1 MRILVSALFATAFAA
16 LTLSAALAQT
26 VPAKTGDTAK
36 GKALVDGA
44 GMTLY
49 WYDRDR
55 AGASDCNG
63 VCANNWPPFHA
74 AADAKPAGEWTVITR
89 KDGGKQWAYKGKP
102 LYTFYHDVDPGDAKG
117 DGVNNVWHV
126 ATP

>member
-1 MRILVSALFATAFAA
+1 MLNPVSALLAAALCA
-16 LTLSAALAQT
+16 LTLSTALAQT
-26 VPAKTGDTAK
+26 APAKTGDTPK

-49 WYDRDR
+49 WYDRDNS
-55 AGASDCNG
+55 GTSNCNG

-74 AADAKPAGEWTVITR
+74 AADAKPAGDWTIVTR

-102 LYTFYHDVDPGDAKG
+102 LYTFYNDADPGDAKG
-117 DGVNNVWHV
+117 DGVNNVWHL
-126 ATP
+126 AAP

>member
-1 MRILVSALFATAFAA
+1 MRHAVSTLLAAGLFA
-16 LTLSAALAQT
+16 LTVTAALAQT
-26 VPAKTGDTAK
+26 APAKTGDTPK

-49 WYDRDR
+49 RYDRDN
-55 AGASDCNG
+55 AGTSSCDG

-74 AADAKPAGEWTVITR
+74 AADAKPQADWTVVTR

-102 LYTFYHDVDPGDAKG
+102 LYTFYKDGDPGDAKG
-117 DGVNNVWHV
+117 DGVNNVWHI
-126 ATP
+126 AAP